1 MGIVTSARRSAG
13 LACCVLLATA
23 ACGGGEGTQSGTDAR
38 PSTSATALPRPFEV
52 VATYPAATLGLDNPR
67 WLAVGPDGNF
77 YITDGRDR
85 VSVFSPDLKL
95 LRRWGSSGTKPGQFQ
110 FINPDPQDPD
120 EVAANLTVGRDGT
133 VVVADSGNYRFQ
145 MFTMSGRFAGSFG
158 AFGSG
163 PGKFTE
169 VPGGAAVDDDGYIFV
184 AEDTSE
190 GRLSRYSP
198 SGKLIWTKE
207 PDPSTPG
214 HLHVA
219 DIDARGRLVIVN
231 DDAQTVLFV
240 SRDGKKLD
248 GFDLSQ
254 PDSGCEA
261 TSDATGHLFVTGC
274 GAKDN
279 AYVYD
284 RSHKL
289 VGPLPVS
296 DAALQTPPISGPGDD
311 RWALTYDGSLV
322 RLHPT
327 DLEG

>member
-1 MGIVTSARRSAG
+1 MRIVKSAKRSIG
-13 LACCVLLATA
+13 VACYVLLATA
-23 ACGGGEGTQSGTDAR
+23 ACGGTDGSPSGTDSR
-38 PSTSATALPRPFEV
+38 PSTSVTALPKPFEV

-67 WLAVGPDGNF
+67 WLAVGSDGNF
-77 YITDGRDR
+77 YITDARDR

-95 LRRWGSSGTKPGQFQ
+95 LRRWGSPGTEPGQFD
-110 FINPDPQDPD
+110 FINPDPQDPHG
-120 EVAANLTVGRDGT
+120 VAASLTVGRDGT

-145 MFTMSGRFAGSFG
+145 MFTMSGIFAGSFG

-184 AEDTSE
+184 TEDTSE
-190 GRLSRYSP
+190 GRLSKYSP
-198 SGKLIWTKE
+198 SGKLVWTKE
-207 PDPSTPG
+207 PDPRTPG
-214 HLHVA
+214 HLHVG

-240 SRDGKKLD
+240 SREGKRLD

-254 PDSGCEA
+254 PELGCEA
-261 TSDATGHLFVTGC
+261 TSDESGHVFVTGC
-274 GAKDN
+274 GPNDS

-289 VGPLPVS
+289 VGLLPIS
-296 DAALQTPPISGPGDD
+296 DVALWTPPVPGPGDD

-322 RLHPT
+322 RLHAT